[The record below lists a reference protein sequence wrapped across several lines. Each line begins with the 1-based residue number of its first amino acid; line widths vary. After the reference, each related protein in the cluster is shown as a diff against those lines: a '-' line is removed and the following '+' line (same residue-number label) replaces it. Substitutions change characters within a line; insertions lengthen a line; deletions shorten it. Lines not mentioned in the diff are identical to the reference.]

1 MAAKLKKR
9 ALAEYQSQVQ
19 VEDSSS
25 SSDKSKRLKLSLRN
39 ESTSDQE
46 SVVAESLLPCLDTEA
61 VTNREVIEN
70 ILGFSVTNL
79 SGESLV
85 TAVKKISETI
95 KKEKDP
101 CIKSRLLSVWAEIL
115 CQDHLDDIGVRMEE
129 LLSVTDSSSKVLS
142 SWMAAVKKVV
152 MKHHL
157 GRSLKQKIF
166 TLSSTVLHS
175 SPHPV
180 VHSKVLDLISSLVSP
195 DIPAVSSQA
204 LELCGSYSMSQDARV
219 RTSAF
224 HGLLTIHN
232 RGVKLDVSMYN
243 VFCTGI

>member
-1 MAAKLKKR
+1 MLIKFALSERDYHIKIVAMAAKLKKR

-25 SSDKSKRLKLSLRN
+25 SSDRSKRLKLSLRN

-46 SVVAESLLPCLDTEA
+46 SVAESVLPCLDSEA

-70 ILGFSVTNL
+70 ILGFSVSNL
-79 SGESLV
+79 AGESLV

-129 LLSVTDSSSKVLS
+129 LLSVTDTSSKVLS

-152 MKHHL
+152 MKHSL
-157 GRSLKQKIF
+157 GKN
-166 TLSSTVLHS
+166 STVLHS
-175 SPHPV
+175 TPHPV
-180 VHSKVLDLISSLVSP
+180 VPDLVSP

-204 LELCGSYSMSQDARV
+204 LELCGS
-219 RTSAF
+219 
-224 HGLLTIHN
+224 
-232 RGVKLDVSMYN
+232 
-243 VFCTGI
+243 